1 MVLETL
7 GSLLNHCSKT
17 KAFHNGISL
26 HAVAIKAGML
36 CIINSNHTINMYSK
50 CGKLILAHQLFDEM
64 PKRNLVSW
72 SALISGYDQA
82 GKHLMAIDLFKKM
95 RTELWPNEFIFSSA
109 LSSCASLLEA
119 RLGQQI
125 HAQAVRLGCSSI
137 SFVSNSLI
145 SMYMKCGECSD
156 AMLVFSAGASWLSSV
171 SYNAVIAGLVE
182 NKQPEKGFE
191 MYKIMCQKGLI
202 PDRFTFMGV
211 LGVCSS
217 PRDMWRGMQLH
228 CQIIKN
234 KLDSMATTGNILIT
248 MYAKFNLIEASEKV
262 FRLLEEKD
270 IISWNTM
277 ITAFSHCEEH
287 VKALSVFQEMQ
298 TRVALPDEFSYATAL
313 AASAGLASMRLGKQ
327 IHAHLIRKRP
337 DEDTGIG
344 NALLN
349 MYAKCGC
356 IEYAYNVFNQMAS
369 RNLVTWN
376 SIIAGLASHGLG
388 ERALD
393 TFECMK
399 DAGMTPDSVT
409 FVGLLSACNHAGLVD
424 VGRGF
429 FNCMDTIYAIP
440 PDIEHFSCL
449 IDLLGRAG
457 RLSEAEEYVQKYQF
471 GHDPVVL
478 GCLLSACRLH
488 GDVVTGKRVASLL
501 LGLQPI
507 TTSPYIL
514 LSNLYASDGMWTDVA
529 EARTMLKGSGL
540 KKEPGWSLIDV
551 DGYLEKFTIGDFS
564 HSRIEEMVNTLKT
577 LKWTGDEDLL

>member
-64 PKRNLVSW
+64 PERNLVTW

-156 AMLVFSAGASWLSSV
+156 AMLVFSDGASWLSSV

-202 PDRFTFMGV
+202 PDCFTFMGV

-248 MYAKFNLIEASEKV
+248 MYAKFNLIEASE
-262 FRLLEEKD
+262 
-270 IISWNTM
+270 
-277 ITAFSHCEEH
+277 
-287 VKALSVFQEMQ
+287 
-298 TRVALPDEFSYATAL
+298 
-313 AASAGLASMRLGKQ
+313 
-327 IHAHLIRKRP
+327 
-337 DEDTGIG
+337 
-344 NALLN
+344 
-349 MYAKCGC
+349 
-356 IEYAYNVFNQMAS
+356 
-369 RNLVTWN
+369 
-376 SIIAGLASHGLG
+376 
-388 ERALD
+388 
-393 TFECMK
+393 
-399 DAGMTPDSVT
+399 
-409 FVGLLSACNHAGLVD
+409 
-424 VGRGF
+424 
-429 FNCMDTIYAIP
+429 
-440 PDIEHFSCL
+440 
-449 IDLLGRAG
+449 
-457 RLSEAEEYVQKYQF
+457 
-471 GHDPVVL
+471 
-478 GCLLSACRLH
+478 
-488 GDVVTGKRVASLL
+488 
-501 LGLQPI
+501 
-507 TTSPYIL
+507 
-514 LSNLYASDGMWTDVA
+514 
-529 EARTMLKGSGL
+529 
-540 KKEPGWSLIDV
+540 
-551 DGYLEKFTIGDFS
+551 
-564 HSRIEEMVNTLKT
+564 
-577 LKWTGDEDLL
+577 